1 MKLVNAYSK
10 QCMNIVQ
17 GWINNNYEDIVQ
29 WARNASYNHH
39 GAEDLAHDIIEKF
52 MQHKKAELL
61 VKKGQ
66 ARFFITRMLLNQ
78 ARSTSSPFNRNYR
91 MRTGEHTPLL
101 DAQHEEYDT
110 DIDFKIETIR
120 GICEDIKTESIEGYY
135 CITIFEQ
142 LMQQKKAKVNF
153 SRFSKDTGI
162 PRTSISNA
170 YTQAIQM
177 IKDKLYGTNL
187 D

>member
-1 MKLVNAYSK
+1 
-10 QCMNIVQ
+10 MNIVQ
-17 GWINNNYEDIVQ
+17 NWINDNYDNIVQ
-29 WARNASYNHH
+29 WAKNASYNHQ
-39 GAEDLAHDIIEKF
+39 GAEDLAHDIIASF
-52 MQHKKAELL
+52 MEHKKAEEL
-61 VKKGQ
+61 VQKGD

-78 ARSTSSPFNRNYR
+78 ARSKSSPFNRNHR
-91 MRTGEHTPLL
+91 LRPEAHRAHEETSN
-101 DAQHEEYDT
+101 EEYDK

-142 LMQQKKAKVNF
+142 LIQQDRTNF
-153 SRFSKDTGI
+153 SKFAKETGI
-162 PRTSISNA
+162 PRTSVSNA

-177 IKDKLYGTNL
+177 IKQKLTDNGSI